1 MIVRTFEEL
10 QGTERAV
17 KGEDFVSTRFLLKD
31 DKMGY
36 TVTEGRPDA
45 GFDMVVEYKHHLE
58 SCYVIEGKGT
68 LENLETGEVHD
79 LVPGVFYAFD
89 KKERHRYR
97 VEEAMRLVCVF
108 SPALVGPELHDEHGA
123 YAPAPESGGS

>member
-17 KGEDFVSTRFLLKD
+17 KGEGFVSTRYLLKD

-36 TVTEGRPDA
+36 TVSEGRAEA
-45 GFDMVVEYKHHLE
+45 GFDMVAEYKHHLE
-58 SCYVIEGKGT
+58 SCYIIEGKGT

-79 LVPGVFYAFD
+79 LVPGVFYASD
-89 KKERHRYR
+89 KKERHRFH
-97 VEEAMRLVCVF
+97 VEEAMRLICVF
-108 SPALVGPELHDEHGA
+108 NPALVGSELHDEHGA